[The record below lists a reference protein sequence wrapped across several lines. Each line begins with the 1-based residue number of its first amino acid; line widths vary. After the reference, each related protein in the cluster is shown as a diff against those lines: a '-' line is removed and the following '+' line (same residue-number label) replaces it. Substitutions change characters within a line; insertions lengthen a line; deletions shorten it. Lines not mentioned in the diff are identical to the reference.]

1 MSPKTIEDIF
11 KIRPLYE
18 DSENECNVHI
28 GRDYEFP
35 DWRQLS
41 LIVRVDTDHVDDER
55 SREYEYIAEQCG
67 CNPYGIQFLC
77 AINPKTG
84 EWIAFPCICIPI
96 EGMEDS
102 YRGNGDIEKCLM
114 DIVGEKYN
122 FDSRKEL
129 FCEKH

>member
-1 MSPKTIEDIF
+1 MEPKALEDIA

-18 DSENECNVHI
+18 DCKDECHVHI
-28 GRDYEFP
+28 RCDYVLS

-41 LIVRVDTDHVDDER
+41 LIVCVDTDHVNDER

-67 CNPYGIQFLC
+67 CSPYGIQFLC
-77 AINPKTG
+77 AINQKTG
-84 EWIAFPCICIPI
+84 EWIAFPCICMPM

-114 DIVGEKYN
+114 HIVGEKYN

-129 FCEKH
+129 FCEKL